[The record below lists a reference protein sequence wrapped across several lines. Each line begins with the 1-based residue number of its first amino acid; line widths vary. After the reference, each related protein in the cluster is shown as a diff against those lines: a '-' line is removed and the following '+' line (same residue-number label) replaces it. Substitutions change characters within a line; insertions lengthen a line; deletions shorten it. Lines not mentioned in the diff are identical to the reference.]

1 MKKFVILSFTVML
14 ILTGCA
20 SKNDVSLMDGY
31 YKANTEHN
39 VQQTEQV
46 TAKSNAIKN
55 SVTINCNEA
64 DPNCAVAKAMAGVV
78 SAMFISNITPQEF
91 TPKAPTTGVNVQ
103 EKALSVIG
111 GGIPWLTIGVVATK
125 GIDSAGDTT
134 TASDG
139 STVTQ
144 NKAGGDVS
152 TSSVEE
158 VPVTE
163 EEVINEG
170 AINETKA
177 TE

>member
-1 MKKFVILSFTVML
+1 MKRLFVFILLVML
-14 ILTGCA
+14 TLTGCA

-31 YKANTEHN
+31 YGANAVHNQEQTKQVASKAD
-39 VQQTEQV
+39 
-46 TAKSNAIKN
+46 AIK
-55 SVTINCNEA
+55 SAVVINCDTA

-78 SAMFISNITPQEF
+78 SAMFISEITPQEF
-91 TPKAPTTGVNVQ
+91 KPKAPTTGANVQ

-139 STVTQ
+139 STI
-144 NKAGGDVS
+144 NSAGGDVN

-163 EEVINEG
+163 EEVINETE
-170 AINETKA
+170 ATTK
-177 TE
+177 

>member
-1 MKKFVILSFTVML
+1 MKRLFVFILLVML
-14 ILTGCA
+14 TLTGCA

-55 SVTINCNEA
+55 SVTINCNDA

-78 SAMFISNITPQEF
+78 SAMFISNISPQEF
-91 TPKAPTTGVNVQ
+91 KTKAPTTGANVQ

-111 GGIPWLTIGVVATK
+111 GGIPWITVGVVATK

-134 TASDG
+134 TASEG
-139 STVTQ
+139 STI
-144 NKAGGDVS
+144 NKAGGDLS
-152 TSSVEE
+152 TSSVQE
-158 VPVTE
+158 VPAIEE
-163 EEVINEG
+163 EEVINETE
-170 AINETKA
+170 ATTK
-177 TE
+177 